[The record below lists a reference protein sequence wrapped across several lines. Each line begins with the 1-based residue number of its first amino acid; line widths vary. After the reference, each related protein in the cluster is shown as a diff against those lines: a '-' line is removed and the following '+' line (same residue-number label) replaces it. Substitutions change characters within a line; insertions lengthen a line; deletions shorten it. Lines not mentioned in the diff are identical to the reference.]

1 VAEKVRK
8 CQQPCEVLTKTA
20 YYCHIGYGFNPG
32 SALLLAHTS
41 DTGFVASRAAVN
53 TSLSAA
59 AGAVSA
65 LMTNMFM
72 EERSTGEY
80 SFNIIM
86 AMNGA
91 LAGLV
96 SITAACGTVQNWAAL
111 CIGCIGG
118 LIYLWGSK
126 TLVRLK
132 LDDAVDAIPVHMF
145 AGGWGL
151 LAVGLFSDPAL
162 MHIAYGTGNHPGL
175 LYSWGLGEFNAIL
188 LSNQVLE
195 LVFVAGWAFGT
206 MTPFFLFIN
215 RMGWFRS
222 DSLEELVGL
231 DEAYHGGKHGGEEV
245 VELSALEGFI
255 KNKIRQSQIRS
266 PYN

>member
-1 VAEKVRK
+1 
-8 CQQPCEVLTKTA
+8 
-20 YYCHIGYGFNPG
+20 
-32 SALLLAHTS
+32 LLLAHTS